1 MAEGVVQESDSA
13 WRVRLADRGEPAE
26 LLASLVSAGV
36 RIDRFEPTLAPMED
50 IFQRVVR
57 EGRA

>member
-1 MAEGVVQESDSA
+1 MLSNGTEPSA
-13 WRVRLADRGEPAE
+13 
-26 LLASLVSAGV
+26 LLAALVAAGA

-50 IFQRVVR
+50 IFLHVVR